1 MKRSYQVDYMVP
13 FISMV
18 IFLIRHILLN
28 VCFYLNFMK
37 NCQVK
42 FYLMCI
48 LEGENGLLQNALPN
62 TNSLVLWYE

>member
-1 MKRSYQVDYMVP
+1 MVLLTK
-13 FISMV
+13 ML

-42 FYLMCI
+42 L
-48 LEGENGLLQNALPN
+48 
-62 TNSLVLWYE
+62 